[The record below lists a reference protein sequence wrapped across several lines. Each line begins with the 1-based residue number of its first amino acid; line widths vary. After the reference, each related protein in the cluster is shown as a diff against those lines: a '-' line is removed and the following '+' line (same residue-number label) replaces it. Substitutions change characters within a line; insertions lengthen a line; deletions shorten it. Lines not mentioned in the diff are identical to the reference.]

1 MELVSIQY
9 LRAIA
14 AMMVVL
20 LHLHPQW
27 ERMGYANVWPDWMA
41 GGVDIFFVI
50 SGFIMWITTC
60 RKTPSP
66 ATFYYRR
73 AVRIVPLYWLLS
85 ALVVAIMLVLPQVV
99 QSARFDAWHVISSFF
114 FIPTV
119 SPFSGHFEPVLIPGW
134 TLNYEMFFY
143 LIFGA
148 MLPLRERFRLGMT
161 GLVLILLVLARPLVG
176 QSDSVFAFYTSSI
189 MLEFLLGMVL
199 GYSWA
204 HGGMR
209 FGVRTGWLL
218 VAVGLVGMMV
228 LPYIGYALPR
238 LVSLGFPA
246 TAIVAGAL
254 SLERAAK
261 VPDIPWLHRLGD
273 VSYSLYLSHP
283 LVLSAVSQ
291 LWRRVIP
298 ADTPMP
304 VSLLGF
310 SLLAVVATI
319 VAAVAVYRLL
329 ERPLIGVFRRG

>member
-9 LRAIA
+9 LRAVA
-14 AMMVVL
+14 AMMVVF

-27 ERMGYANVWPDWMA
+27 ERMGYANIWPDWMA

-60 RKTPSP
+60 RKPPSP
-66 ATFYYRR
+66 LTFYYRR

-85 ALVVAIMLVLPQVV
+85 ALVVAIMLLAPQVV
-99 QSARFDAWHVISSFF
+99 QSSRFDAWHVVSSFF

-119 SPFSGHFEPVLIPGW
+119 SPSSGHFEPVLIPGW

-148 MLPLRERFRLGMT
+148 MLPLRERLRLGMT
-161 GLVLILLVLARPLVG
+161 GLVLLILVVARPLVG
-176 QSDSVFAFYTSSI
+176 QPDSVFAFYTSSI
-189 MLEFLLGMVL
+189 MLEFLLGMML

-209 FGVRTGWLL
+209 LGARTGWLL
-218 VAVGLVGMMV
+218 LVVGTVAMML
-228 LPYIGYALPR
+228 LPYTPYELPR
-238 LVSLGFPA
+238 LVSLGIPA

-254 SLERAAK
+254 ALERAGH
-261 VPDIPWLHRLGD
+261 VPEVRWLHRLGD

-291 LWRRVIP
+291 AWRRVVP
-298 ADTPMP
+298 AETPLPLM
-304 VSLLGF
+304 LLGF
-310 SLLAVVATI
+310 SLIAVLATI
-319 VAAVAVYRLL
+319 VGAFAVYRLL